1 MLDALTNVHLW
12 TNPILCLPLL
22 QLARVPR
29 APIPEPAGVR
39 PIKVL
44 VITPRRGLILTVLIS
59 LAFAYFL
66 DATILVV
73 DLLTS
78 PYREIT
84 WENIELTSWI
94 VYSFGGFLVWSL
106 AAILSEWRTK
116 WGDGSLAL
124 LGALGFIG
132 EVANLPLLIKR
143 ETHYGMSLLLLTRSE
158 ADCCRWTSPHL
169 HYPFHCPFSAASLFT
184 HRPRLHR
191 HQSKSSFRRCCRIIF
206 LAKWRRRVGQPR
218 SRPNSLRYI

>member
-12 TNPILCLPLL
+12 TNPLLCLPLF
-22 QLARVPR
+22 QLARAPR
-29 APIPEPAGVR
+29 APIPEPAGLR
-39 PIKVL
+39 AIKIL
-44 VITPRRGLILTVLIS
+44 VITPRRGLILTVLIG

-94 VYSFGGFLVWSL
+94 VYSFGGFVIWSL

-132 EVANLPLLIKR
+132 EVVNLPLLIKR
-143 ETHYGMSLLLLTRSE
+143 ETHYGSTPLNIF
-158 ADCCRWTSPHL
+158 W
-169 HYPFHCPFSAASLFT
+169 
-184 HRPRLHR
+184 
-191 HQSKSSFRRCCRIIF
+191 SKLI
-206 LAKWRRRVGQPR
+206 L
-218 SRPNSLRYI
+218 

>member
-1 MLDALTNVHLW
+1 MLDALTNLHLW
-12 TNPILCLPLL
+12 FNPFLCLPLI
-22 QLARVPR
+22 QLARAPK
-29 APIPEPAGVR
+29 APIPEPAGIR
-39 PIKVL
+39 PIKIL
-44 VITPRRGLILTVLIS
+44 VITPRRGLILTVLVG

-84 WENIELTSWI
+84 WENTELISWI
-94 VYSFGGFLVWSL
+94 VYSFGGFVVWSL

-143 ETHYGMSLLLLTRSE
+143 EAHYSESVFVEDETKLTHR
-158 ADCCRWTSPHL
+158 RTSSHL
-169 HYPFHCPFSAASLFT
+169 HHPLHHSVGTSSLSA
-184 HRPRLHR
+184 HRPRLQC
-191 HQSKSSFRRCCRIIF
+191 HQPPSSF
-206 LAKWRRRVGQPR
+206 
-218 SRPNSLRYI
+218 

>member
-12 TNPILCLPLL
+12 ANPLLCLPLI
-22 QLARVPR
+22 QLARAPR

-39 PIKVL
+39 PIKIL
-44 VITPRRGLILTVLIS
+44 VITPRRGLILTVLIG

-94 VYSFGGFLVWSL
+94 VYSFGGFMVWSL

-124 LGALGFIG
+124 LGALAFIG

-143 ETHYGMSLLLLTRSE
+143 ETHYSTSLLSCSRMKLTSQM
-158 ADCCRWTSPHL
+158 DLTISSPSSPL
-169 HYPFHCPFSAASLFT
+169 SLQQFE
-184 HRPRLHR
+184 
-191 HQSKSSFRRCCRIIF
+191 SFCSS
-206 LAKWRRRVGQPR
+206 
-218 SRPNSLRYI
+218 SLSSPSSIPE